1 MAREKHRM
9 KCAIKQNGIIQEG
22 AFSTKNKKVVNIAG
36 SSAAILPPLGG
47 RKTKGH
53 PLGWP

>member
-1 MAREKHRM
+1 M
-9 KCAIKQNGIIQEG
+9 KCAIKQSGIIQEG
-22 AFSTKNKKVVNIAG
+22 VFSTKNKKVVNVAE

-47 RKTKGH
+47 GKTKGH